1 MASTGRPLVSE
12 IQLAEDSYRRCQGE
26 PFFQAFYHRLLRAD
40 PAVREKFANTDFERQ
55 NRLLQ
60 HGIGL
65 LLSFGRRPNP
75 MLLAR
80 IAERH
85 SSRDLDIAPAL
96 HEYFVDSL
104 IETVR
109 EYDAACTPAVEDAWR
124 VAVAPGI
131 EFIVS
136 RYASAAD
143 ADDNASAGQG

>member
-26 PFFQAFYHRLLRAD
+26 PFFQAFYHRLLGAD

-136 RYASAAD
+136 RYASAT
-143 ADDNASAGQG
+143 DDNASAGQG